1 MSATDEP
8 ATVAARTW
16 RCMCNGCPAT
26 AGIDAGNGETI
37 CRFHYG
43 APASEW
49 QSITNRLRQR
59 DWMVKAAD
67 YCATGDV
74 NPAWHDRAVAAAERA
89 GRPELLPKNDSPM
102 RYAQMLNGILGTE
115 CAAERKAPPMPE
127 KLRKMLGAV
136 KIGEMMGSF
145 ETEDE
150 REARLEREAIQAE
163 SA

>member
-1 MSATDEP
+1 
-8 ATVAARTW
+8 
-16 RCMCNGCPAT
+16 MCNGCPAT

-59 DWMVKAAD
+59 EWMVKAAD
-67 YCATGDV
+67 YCAQGDV
-74 NPAWHDRAVAAAERA
+74 NPAWFDRAVIAAEAA
-89 GRPELLPKNDSPM
+89 GRPDLAPTHKRTTRAGKVRDDAEHPM
-102 RYAQMLNGILGTE
+102 LYAQALNGVLGTE

-127 KLRKMLGAV
+127 KLRKILGSVKLGDMLGN
-136 KIGEMMGSF
+136 F

-163 SA
+163 SSA